1 VLFAN
6 LILDGRLETPYAR
19 NLLATI
25 ESVRAL
31 RRRGA
36 PQGQAALQ
44 RDRQL
49 PRRQP
54 AGARQSTPTSRAPP
68 TPTWRAPAERHRPH
82 SPTQHA

>member
-54 AGARQSTPTSRAPP
+54 PAPVSLYTDEQSTADTDLARSR
-68 TPTWRAPAERHRPH
+68 
-82 SPTQHA
+82 